1 MAVLVTEDFDHVS
14 SAVKPRSLRQD
25 LASDVGCIYFCMHSL
40 PIVKKNMI
48 IMCLLN
54 PVLAVTALDIN
65 ISDSWSDEELVR
77 FLAERKAEDPLPQNV
92 LVDLDFSVVDP
103 RDFITEDVWY
113 MNWSDDQQP
122 SDSSAYGIKR
132 QAKNGYWES
141 MNTSR
146 IPIGTAIIGVK
157 IILEFYEG
165 QAPCGTRTGLVM
177 HEYQVEHNDEANLP
191 QDYKSLC
198 KVFLNG
204 GNQISGGSRHN
215 SMHADSKDTFEAY
228 LQYLAK
234 IEEPKHIV
242 DAEQDIS
249 SSKGQNEQNN
259 QSAADDFDIH
269 DVLATEDYIEL
280 NDIPHDGT
288 AFLDGVLSLD
298 DLLIPHA
305 STPTSTNS
313 SKQTS
318 AVRDALTLED
328 LNDLLTPEASAST
341 SANSSKRSMF
351 SEEYFDI
358 DAFLRDDL
366 EDSNTTDGQNKDHK
380 FNIAAPT
387 KSDNVVVNPS
397 EQVLVQIHDDDTMMA
412 GRSQQEP
419 LPGGGGYQHSSKE
432 FQQESPTSSCFPSR
446 SNSLQSSIKPSR
458 DRSSSKF
465 GKIIKKYS
473 CFRSL

>member
-1 MAVLVTEDFDHVS
+1 
-14 SAVKPRSLRQD
+14 
-25 LASDVGCIYFCMHSL
+25 
-40 PIVKKNMI
+40 
-48 IMCLLN
+48 MCLLN
-54 PVLAVTALDIN
+54 PVLAVTALEIN
-65 ISDSWSDEELVR
+65 ISDYWSDEELVR
-77 FLAERKAEDPLPQNV
+77 FLAERKAEDPVPQNV
-92 LVDLDFSVVDP
+92 LVDLDFSAVDP
-103 RDFITEDVWY
+103 RDFITEGVWY
-113 MNWSDDQQP
+113 MNWSDDQKP
-122 SDSSAYGIKR
+122 SDSSKYGIKR

-146 IPIGTAIIGVK
+146 IPISTGTAIIGVK
-157 IILEFYEG
+157 IILEFFEG
-165 QAPCGTRTGLVM
+165 QAPFGMRTGLVM

-198 KVFLNG
+198 KVFLKG
-204 GNQISGGSRHN
+204 DNQISGGSRHN
-215 SMHADSKDTFEAY
+215 SMHADSPKDTFEAY

-242 DAEQDIS
+242 DAKQDIS
-249 SSKGQNEQNN
+249 SSKGQNEQNT

-288 AFLDGVLSLD
+288 AFPDDVLSLD
-298 DLLIPHA
+298 DLLIPQA

-318 AVRDALTLED
+318 AVHDALTLDD
-328 LNDLLTPEASAST
+328 LYDLLTPEASAST
-341 SANSSKRSMF
+341 SANSSKRSML

-358 DAFLRDDL
+358 DAFLRDDFK
-366 EDSNTTDGQNKDHK
+366 DSNTTDGQNKDHK
-380 FNIAAPT
+380 FSIAAPT
-387 KSDNVVVNPS
+387 KLANVVVNPS
-397 EQVLVQIHDDDTMMA
+397 EQVLVQIHDDHTMMA

-419 LPGGGGYQHSSKE
+419 LPGGDGYQHSSSE
-432 FQQESPTSSCFPSR
+432 FQQESPTSSCFPSY
-446 SNSLQSSIKPSR
+446 SNSLQSSIKPPR